1 MSGVVVVGAG
11 IVGASVAY
19 HLARR
24 SVPVTLLDR
33 EPTPATGVTDGS
45 FAWVGGCGN
54 GGSPG
59 ATDLRGSVLEDHR
72 RLEAELPGHRVRWVG
87 SLSWSDAAPSGGE
100 RLWPGQFRVGR
111 EEIAALEPALIDPP
125 ETAVHTPSDG
135 GVDPVAMTR
144 ALVDAA
150 RAHGAAHVPNATVS
164 ALRVAGERVEGV
176 WSSAGYHAAEAVVL
190 AAGTEVPRLCA
201 PLVPELPVTVSPA
214 QLVRLSAPPGLVRT
228 ILDSPGLEV
237 REVREGEL
245 LLPLAVPPG
254 AFSPSSARRAADE
267 ALARVRAL
275 LRGGAECRLLDQRVS
290 GRPMPADGPLVG
302 PVTRD
307 RSLWVTVTHAA
318 ITLAPT
324 VGRLVADA
332 LVTGALAPEL
342 SRCQPRR

>member
-1 MSGVVVVGAG
+1 MSGVIVVGAG
-11 IVGASVAY
+11 IVGSSVAY

-24 SVPVTLLDR
+24 GVAVTLLDR
-33 EPTPATGVTDGS
+33 EPAPASGVTGGS
-45 FAWVGGCGN
+45 FAWVGGRGD

-59 ATDLRGSVLEDHR
+59 ATELRAYVLADHR
-72 RLEAELPGHRVRWVG
+72 RLEAELPGHSVRWVG
-87 SLSWSDAAPSGGE
+87 SLSWSDAASSGGE

-111 EEIAALEPALIDPP
+111 EEIAALEPALVAPP

-150 RAHGAAHVPNATVS
+150 RAHGARYLPNAPVS
-164 ALRVAGERVEGV
+164 ALRVVGERVEGV
-176 WSSAGYHAAEAVVL
+176 WAPTGYHAADAVVL

-201 PLVPELPVTVSPA
+201 PLLPHLPVAVSPA

-228 ILDSPGLEV
+228 ILDSPGMEV

-254 AFSPSSARRAADE
+254 AFPPSSARRAADE
-267 ALARVRAL
+267 ALARVRTL
-275 LRGGAECRLLDQRVS
+275 FRGGAECRLLDQRVS

-332 LVTGALAPEL
+332 LVTGRVAPEL
-342 SRCQPRR
+342 RRCRPRG